1 MTPTFSFLAQVH
13 FDTCEPELGLP
24 AAAPVQSALFSTG
37 DGGLFSTAVD
47 LHSAGS
53 LGMANG
59 GHKLQSSQQ
68 VGTLLKGVANG
79 IPSFGL
85 DPVDGQDLFCLGGSE
100 CLMYAHRH

>member
-1 MTPTFSFLAQVH
+1 MTPTFSIPAQVH
-13 FDTCEPELGLP
+13 FDTCEPELGMP
-24 AAAPVQSALFSTG
+24 AAPTPSALFSTD

-47 LHSAGS
+47 PHGAGS

-59 GHKLQSSQQ
+59 GHKLQGSQQ
-68 VGTLLKGVANG
+68 VRTLLKGVANG

>member
-1 MTPTFSFLAQVH
+1 M
-13 FDTCEPELGLP
+13 P
-24 AAAPVQSALFSTG
+24 AAPTPSALFSTD

-47 LHSAGS
+47 PHGAGS

-59 GHKLQSSQQ
+59 GHKLQGSQQ
-68 VGTLLKGVANG
+68 VRTLLKGVANG